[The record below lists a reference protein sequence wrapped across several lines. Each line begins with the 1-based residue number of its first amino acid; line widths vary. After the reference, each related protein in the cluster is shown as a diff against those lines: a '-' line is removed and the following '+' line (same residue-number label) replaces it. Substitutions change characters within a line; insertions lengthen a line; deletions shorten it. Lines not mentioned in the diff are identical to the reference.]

1 MPVPGTDVQ
10 ETEVT
15 VQPSGEAEVKEFR
28 IAAKQFAFDP
38 ATIEVNKG
46 DKVRLIVESVD
57 VPHGIALPDYGI
69 KERLDPYQPK
79 TIEFVADK
87 EGIFTF
93 YCFVACGATTPRNER
108 HTHSELIIV
117 GLTNKSS
124 KEKTNEKYA
133 IFAAI
138 FLILAILFSIFLLKT
153 KRCRKPINN
162 K

>member
-1 MPVPGTDVQ
+1 MRKLILFLVFILLIVSACSKQNPESLVGQGSNVEQDNQNQVQNEMPVPGTDVQ

-69 KERLDPYQPK
+69 KERLDPGQPK

-93 YCFVACGATTPRNER
+93 YCSVACGAGHREMKGT
-108 HTHSELIIV
+108 
-117 GLTNKSS
+117 LTVN
-124 KEKTNEKYA
+124 
-133 IFAAI
+133 
-138 FLILAILFSIFLLKT
+138 
-153 KRCRKPINN
+153 
-162 K
+162 

>member
-69 KERLDPYQPK
+69 KERLDPGQPK

-93 YCFVACGATTPRNER
+93 YCSVACGAGHREMKGT
-108 HTHSELIIV
+108 
-117 GLTNKSS
+117 LTVN
-124 KEKTNEKYA
+124 
-133 IFAAI
+133 
-138 FLILAILFSIFLLKT
+138 
-153 KRCRKPINN
+153 
-162 K
+162 